1 MFAWLKKRLKRRA
14 AHKESAKQRTA
25 ADPGEAL
32 RQAKD
37 GTWTGMATDAR
48 RNHPGFGSAPNG
60 AGRR

>member
-14 AHKESAKQRTA
+14 VRKESAKQRTA

-37 GTWTGMATDAR
+37 GT
-48 RNHPGFGSAPNG
+48 
-60 AGRR
+60 